1 MDNIPEKR
9 KYVRIKKPY
18 ITHFRVKLR
27 DATVSKGWDTVTIA
41 NLSAGGIF
49 FYSCTNYVVGTTLDI
64 EVSFSNTYPTVK
76 CVGKV
81 LRVRKYLDASR
92 IGYAIE
98 FTEIS
103 EQMEIMIN
111 KSLEVTEWQHE
122 L

>member
-27 DATVSKGWDTVTIA
+27 DGTVSKEWDTVTIV

-49 FYSCTNYVVGTTLDI
+49 FYSSTNYVVGTILDI
-64 EVSFSNTYPTVK
+64 EVSFSHTYPTVK
-76 CVGKV
+76 CSGKV
-81 LRVRKYLDASR
+81 LRVRRYLDASR

-98 FTEIS
+98 FAEIAK
-103 EQMEIMIN
+103 QMEMMIY
-111 KSLEVTEWQHE
+111 KSLEITEWQHE

>member
-1 MDNIPEKR
+1 MDNIPEER

-27 DATVSKGWDTVTIA
+27 DYTVSKEWDTVTIV

-49 FYSCTNYVVGTTLDI
+49 FYSSTNHKVGTILDL
-64 EVSFSNTYPTVK
+64 EVSFSRSYPTVK

-81 LRVRKYLDASR
+81 LRVERYLDASR

-98 FTEIS
+98 FTEIA
-103 EQMEIMIN
+103 EQMKMMIN
-111 KSLEVTEWQHE
+111 KSLEITEWQHV